1 MKDSNSIT
9 PVGDPHADRESW
21 ASPSEALDLR
31 LWLRLNTCTT
41 MVENRIRS
49 LMRAEF
55 DSTLPRFD
63 LMAQLATSPRGI
75 KMSDLSR
82 RMMVTNGNITGI
94 TDQLEKDGLVERVKV
109 ATDRRSSLIRL
120 TAKGR
125 QAFRRMSVAYRDWMK
140 EMFEGLTPERQHLLY
155 ELLGELKSSGLV
167 EPLPDTPAST
177 RH

>member
-1 MKDSNSIT
+1 MKDSNT
-9 PVGDPHADRESW
+9 VQPVGGAPADRESW
-21 ASPSEALDLR
+21 AGTGESLDLR
-31 LWLRLNTCTT
+31 LWLRLSTCTT
-41 MVENRIRS
+41 AMENRLRI
-49 LMRAEF
+49 LMRNQF
-55 DSTLPRFD
+55 NSTLPRFD

-155 ELLGELKSSGLV
+155 ELLGELKRSGLV
-167 EPLPDTPAST
+167 EPLPDTPASI